1 LFSDLEILESY
12 DMQQIQDEEEYDY
25 IQIIYEVRRNYLDKY
40 GLEDICKYTNWPES
54 ITDDSKWRLLS

>member
-1 LFSDLEILESY
+1 
-12 DMQQIQDEEEYDY
+12 MQQIQDEEEYDY